1 MIEELFEYCHNRE
14 KIFMYGLES
23 EKVFSLLF
31 FSFDTTQNA
40 YIIHTIHLILKFVIE
55 RCRKLQLPEDE
66 AWILHDRMQRVRISL
81 IILANFDRPKYKCYQ
96 QKLRCYSVSRKVDA
110 PKIYGRT
117 LFAKIVSFSGR

>member
-40 YIIHTIHLILKFVIE
+40 YIIHAIHLILKFVIE

-66 AWILHDRMQRVRISL
+66 A
-81 IILANFDRPKYKCYQ
+81 
-96 QKLRCYSVSRKVDA
+96 
-110 PKIYGRT
+110 
-117 LFAKIVSFSGR
+117 

>member
-40 YIIHTIHLILKFVIE
+40 YIIHTIHLFNIE
-55 RCRKLQLPEDE
+55 IRDRK
-66 AWILHDRMQRVRISL
+66 MQK
-81 IILANFDRPKYKCYQ
+81 ATT
-96 QKLRCYSVSRKVDA
+96 A
-110 PKIYGRT
+110 GR
-117 LFAKIVSFSGR
+117 